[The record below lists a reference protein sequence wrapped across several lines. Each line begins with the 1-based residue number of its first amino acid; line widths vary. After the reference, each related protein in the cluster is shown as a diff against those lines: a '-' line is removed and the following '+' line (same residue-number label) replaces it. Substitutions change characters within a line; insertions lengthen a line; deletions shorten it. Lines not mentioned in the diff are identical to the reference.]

1 MRSRSTPTRRASC
14 SIGLLLLALR
24 ETDDREGRRVGRAVW
39 ARLAAPRPAGTET
52 APDPLRDLA
61 DRATLPLQAERIG
74 ALAALVS
81 DLDRAGWPNLDP
93 GVRA

>member
-1 MRSRSTPTRRASC
+1 M
-14 SIGLLLLALR
+14 
-24 ETDDREGRRVGRAVW
+24 
-39 ARLAAPRPAGTET
+39 
-52 APDPLRDLA
+52 PDPLRALA

-93 GVRA
+93 GGRA

>member
-1 MRSRSTPTRRASC
+1 M
-14 SIGLLLLALR
+14 
-24 ETDDREGRRVGRAVW
+24 
-39 ARLAAPRPAGTET
+39 
-52 APDPLRDLA
+52 RDLA